1 MHCFW
6 LKMIKLKLIYFS
18 RIREV
23 LGKSSEEIFV
33 KSEVVRDLIEEL
45 QINGKEYEILK
56 GKSFKVLFA
65 VDQKLLTDLDSS
77 IVGAREIAFFPP
89 MTGG

>member
-1 MHCFW
+1 
-6 LKMIKLKLIYFS
+6 MIKVKIKYFS

-23 LGKSSEEIFV
+23 LGKSSEEIYI

-45 QINGKEYEILK
+45 QAISSEYEVLK
-56 GKSFKVLFA
+56 GKDFKICFA
-65 VDQKLLTDLDSS
+65 VDQKLLTDLDSP
-77 IVGAREIAFFPP
+77 INGAKEIAFFPP

>member
-1 MHCFW
+1 
-6 LKMIKLKLIYFS
+6 MIKVKLIYFS

-23 LGKSSEEIFV
+23 LGKSSEEIYI

-45 QINGKEYEILK
+45 QSIGSEYEVLK
-56 GKSFKVLFA
+56 GKDFKICFA

-77 IVGAREIAFFPP
+77 INGAKEIAFFPP